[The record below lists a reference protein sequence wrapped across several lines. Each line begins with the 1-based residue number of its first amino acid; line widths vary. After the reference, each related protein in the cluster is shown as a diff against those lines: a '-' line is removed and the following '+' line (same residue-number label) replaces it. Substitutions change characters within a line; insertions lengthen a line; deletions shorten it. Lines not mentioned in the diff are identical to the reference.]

1 MSRLQNMTVEDQ
13 RQGLAS
19 KAVRARIGELWDT
32 GRHSTYEIAA
42 LCHLD
47 EADVCRILREL
58 EGVGC

>member
-1 MSRLQNMTVEDQ
+1 MIDGARRHENPRGQRL
-13 RQGLAS
+13 
-19 KAVRARIGELWDT
+19 RARIGELWDT

-58 EGVGC
+58 EVAA

>member
-1 MSRLQNMTVEDQ
+1 MIDGARRHENPRGQRL
-13 RQGLAS
+13 
-19 KAVRARIGELWDT
+19 RARIGELWDT

-58 EGVGC
+58 EGVGCVS